1 MGINYLKEYKMAP
14 TKSVLLVLLL
24 VVGASLSV
32 KPVGPAK
39 KPSAGKNT
47 PAVHH
52 GVKSSD
58 MHASGDSESKV
69 VSA

>member
-1 MGINYLKEYKMAP
+1 MSPI
-14 TKSVLLVLLL
+14 KSMLLVLLL

-39 KPSAGKNT
+39 RPSAGKNT
-47 PAVHH
+47 PAMHH
-52 GVKSSD
+52 GGKSSG

-69 VSA
+69 MSA